1 MEKVKQAVIMV
12 GGKGTRLLP
21 LTETAPK
28 PSLPVLDRPCIK
40 YLIRSFAESGI
51 TQVFLACGYKS
62 DILKDAVGD
71 GSDMGV
77 EIIYS
82 DEETPLG
89 TGGAMKQLESRL
101 NPVFA
106 AANGDAFIDID
117 VREQIDLHL
126 RTGASITIALTQ
138 VDDPWNYGIA
148 RVEAD
153 GRITEFKDKPKPE
166 EVFSNLINAGVYV
179 VNRSVLA
186 DVPEHQFFDFSMD
199 LVPIITRRGERVQG
213 YKLSDGIWIDV
224 GRPSDLIRAN
234 LVAAER
240 YGRSVG
246 GTPGE
251 GTVVSGPFYLGEGS
265 TVCGTKSDS
274 SVILGKCTVNGS
286 ELTKSLIMDGCDLD
300 GATVANSILGR
311 GCAVHKGAVIKDSV
325 LRDGTVVPEG
335 SIIERRVG

>member
-1 MEKVKQAVIMV
+1 MEQVKQAVIMV

-28 PSLPVLDRPCIK
+28 PSLPVLDRPCLK
-40 YLIRSFAESGI
+40 YLIKSFADSGI
-51 TQVFLACGYKS
+51 TQIFLACGYKS
-62 DILKDAVGD
+62 DVLKKAIGD
-71 GSDMGV
+71 GSDLGV

-101 NPVFA
+101 DPVFA

-148 RVEAD
+148 RVESD

-186 DVPEHQFFDFSMD
+186 HVPEHQFFDFSMD
-199 LVPIITRRGERVQG
+199 LVPIITNKGERVQG
-213 YKLSDGIWIDV
+213 YKLTKGIWIDV
-224 GRPSDLIRAN
+224 GRPHDLIRAN

-240 YGRSVG
+240 YGAELG
-246 GTPGE
+246 NKPD
-251 GTVVSGPFYLGEGS
+251 SGVETRGPVYLGNNSVVTQSKVE
-265 TVCGTKSDS
+265 S
-274 SVILGKCTVNGS
+274 SVILGSCHINNCS
-286 ELTKSLIMDGCDLD
+286 LMESLIMDGCDLE
-300 GATVANSILGR
+300 GVTVVNSILGK
-311 GCAVHKGAVIKDSV
+311 GCTVSTGAVIKDSV
-325 LRDGTVVPEG
+325 LRDGTIVPEG
-335 SIIERRVG
+335 ALVERRVG